1 MENVVKFLQLCK
13 VGTITLNRKLHNLAP
28 CFPFLFP
35 NSSIDRLNFSITRHY
50 KFEEHEI
57 YYNQVDRYVIGSV
70 HAINQF
76 TPVNM

>member
-35 NSSIDRLNFSITRHY
+35 NFH
-50 KFEEHEI
+50 I
-57 YYNQVDRYVIGSV
+57 YVSV
-70 HAINQF
+70 EPPNS
-76 TPVNM
+76 TG